1 MDWVINPEIWASLL
15 TLTALEIVLCIDNLV
30 FIAILAGR
38 LPAEQQNRAR
48 QVGLALAL
56 LTRLALLAS
65 ITWMIGLTRPLF
77 ELFGYPVSWREIVLI
92 AGGLF
97 LLYKATREI
106 HHVLEGDAP
115 EGGEEHAIGRTS
127 FAGVITQIIVLDIV
141 FSLDSVIT
149 AVGMANTLW
158 VMATAIIIAV
168 AIMLAASRPLA
179 EFVQRYPTVKMLALS
194 FLMLIG
200 VTLIADGAGFHVPR
214 GYIYAAIGFS
224 VGVEALNQL
233 AARRRRQRRGIGPAL
248 QLRRSAVAAHA
259 ADGKPV
265 C

>member
-1 MDWVINPEIWASLL
+1 MDWIIDLEIWASLL
-15 TLTALEIVLCIDNLV
+15 TLTALEIVLGIDNLL

-48 QVGLALAL
+48 QIGLALAL

-65 ITWMIGLTRPLF
+65 IAWIIGLTQPLF
-77 ELFGYPVSWREIVLI
+77 DLFGQPVSWRDMVLV

-97 LLYKATREI
+97 LLYKGTREI
-106 HHVLEGDAP
+106 HHALEGDGVEGNKP
-115 EGGEEHAIGRTS
+115 ENGRTS
-127 FAGVITQIIVLDIV
+127 FVGVVTQVMFLDVI

-158 VMATAIIIAV
+158 VMATAITIAV

-179 EFVQRYPTVKMLALS
+179 EFVQRHPTVKMLALS
-194 FLMLIG
+194 FLILIG
-200 VTLIADGAGFHVPR
+200 MTLIADGAGIHVPK

-224 VGVEALNQL
+224 VGLEALNQF
-233 AARRRRQRRGIGPAL
+233 AARRRRSRVGNRPVSQISRGG
-248 QLRRSAVAAHA
+248 AVANA
-259 ADGKPV
+259 ADGKPG